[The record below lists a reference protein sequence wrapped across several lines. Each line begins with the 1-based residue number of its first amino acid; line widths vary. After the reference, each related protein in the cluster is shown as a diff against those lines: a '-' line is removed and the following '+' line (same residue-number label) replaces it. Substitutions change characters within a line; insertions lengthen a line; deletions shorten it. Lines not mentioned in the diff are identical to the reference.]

1 MTADKPL
8 SFTLRAFIGMAAL
21 AIILL
26 FMVQAAR
33 IINALLLGYVIVLSA
48 SPILYWLM
56 KKKVPAWLAF
66 IITLIAILLVFV
78 FLVLL
83 LLVAVDRLTDS
94 IPQYAAEMQSSVDS
108 IEDILADLG
117 IAGGDV
123 DAYTEDLLN
132 LIEPK
137 EILNVALSF
146 LSGIV
151 GAFSD
156 VFLVGLIVVFLLV
169 DAFGIAGKLSSE
181 IQKGNDYIQRMAS
194 FGTDIRQ
201 YVYITTIVGLVTGVF
216 DTIFFLLLGV
226 DFAILWGILAF
237 LLSYIPTLGFWI
249 AAIPPTFLTWLE
261 FGWPRALVVFL
272 GIVIINGFAENV
284 VKPKYMGKGLNLSPF
299 VVVFSVVF
307 WTAILGPLGAILSIP
322 MTLIFKEL
330 IFEADPQN
338 SWLGTLMGA
347 GASAVAPERLEEGE
361 LEPVEQDDTEDN
373 TPS

>member
-1 MTADKPL
+1 MNVDKPL
-8 SFTLRAFIGMAAL
+8 SFTLRAFIGLAAL
-21 AIILL
+21 AIILV

-33 IINALLLGYVIVLSA
+33 IINSLLLGYIIVLSA
-48 SPILYWLM
+48 SPLLYWLM

-66 IITLIAILLVFV
+66 VITLVAILLVF
-78 FLVLL
+78 LVLVVML
-83 LLVAVDRLTDS
+83 IVAVDRLAES
-94 IPQYAAEMQSSVDS
+94 IPTYAAELQLSVDS
-108 IEDILADLG
+108 IEGFLVDLG
-117 IAGGDV
+117 IEQADIT
-123 DAYTEDLLN
+123 ALAEDLPNIL
-132 LIEPK
+132 EPK
-137 EILNVALSF
+137 ELLNVVVSF
-146 LSGIV
+146 LAGIV

-156 VFLVGLIVVFLLV
+156 VFLIGLIVVFLLV
-169 DAFGIAGKLSSE
+169 DAFGIADKLSSE
-181 IQKGNDYIQRMAS
+181 IQKGNDYIQRVAT

-201 YVYITTIVGLVTGVF
+201 YVYITTIVGLVTGVI
-216 DTIFFLLLGV
+216 DTVFFLALGV

-284 VKPKYMGKGLNLSPF
+284 VKPRYMAKGLNLSPF
-299 VVVFSVVF
+299 VVVFPVVF

-330 IFEADPQN
+330 IFEADSQN
-338 SWLGTLMGA
+338 SWIGTLMSA

-361 LEPVEQDDTEDN
+361 IGPAEQGDIEDN
-373 TPS
+373 TP

>member
-1 MTADKPL
+1 MTVDKPL
-8 SFTLRAFIGMAAL
+8 SFTLRAFIGMASL
-21 AIILL
+21 AIVLL

-56 KKKVPAWLAF
+56 KKKVPTWLAF
-66 IITLIAILLVFV
+66 TITLIVILLVFV
-78 FLVLL
+78 FLALL
-83 LLVAVDRLTDS
+83 LLVAVDRLAES
-94 IPQYAAEMQSSVDS
+94 IPQYAAELQVSVDS
-108 IEDILADLG
+108 IEDFLADLG
-117 IAGGDV
+117 IEGGDV
-123 DAYTEDLLN
+123 DAYTEDLLS

-146 LSGIV
+146 LSSIV

-156 VFLVGLIVVFLLV
+156 VFLIGLIVVFLLV

-181 IQKGNDYIQRMAS
+181 IQKGNDYIVRVAQ
-194 FGTDIRQ
+194 FGSDIRQ
-201 YVYITTIVGLVTGVF
+201 YVYITTVVGLVTGIF

-249 AAIPPTFLTWLE
+249 AAIPPTLLTWLE

-299 VVVFSVVF
+299 IVVFSVVF

-330 IFEADPQN
+330 IFEADSQN
-338 SWLGTLMGA
+338 SWIGTLMSA
-347 GASAVAPERLEEGE
+347 GASAVAPERLEEVE
-361 LEPVEQDDTEDN
+361 LEPVEKGDDEDI
-373 TPS
+373 TL

>member
-1 MTADKPL
+1 MTTDKPL
-8 SFTLRAFIGMAAL
+8 SFTLRAFVGMAAL
-21 AIILL
+21 AIVLF
-26 FMVQAAR
+26 FMVQASR
-33 IINALLLGYVIVLSA
+33 IINALLLSYVIVLSA

-66 IITLIAILLVFV
+66 TITLIVILLVFV
-78 FLVLL
+78 FLALL
-83 LLVAVDRLTDS
+83 LVVAVDRLAES
-94 IPQYAAEMQSSVDS
+94 IPQYAAEMQTSVDS
-108 IEDILADLG
+108 IEDFLADIG
-117 IAGGDV
+117 IEGGDV
-123 DAYTEDLLN
+123 GAYTEDLLN

-137 EILNVALSF
+137 EVINVVVSF

-169 DAFGIAGKLSSE
+169 DAFGIAEKLSSE
-181 IQKGNDYIQRMAS
+181 IQKGNDYIHRMAT
-194 FGTDIRQ
+194 FGADIRQ

-261 FGWPRALVVFL
+261 FGWLRALVVFL

-330 IFEADPQN
+330 IFEADSQN
-338 SWLGTLMGA
+338 SWIGTLMSA
-347 GASAVAPERLEEGE
+347 GISAVAPERLEEGE
-361 LEPVEQDDTEDN
+361 LGPVEQVGTEDN
-373 TPS
+373 TP